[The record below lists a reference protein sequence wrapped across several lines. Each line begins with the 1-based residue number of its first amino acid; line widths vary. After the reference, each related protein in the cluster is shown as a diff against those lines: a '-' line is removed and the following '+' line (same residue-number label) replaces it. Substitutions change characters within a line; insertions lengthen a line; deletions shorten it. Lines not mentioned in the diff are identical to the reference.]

1 VMSYNVLRRSNE
13 IGIRMTLGAQAGNV
27 LWLILRECLL
37 LLGAGIVL
45 GIPVTLAVTRL
56 FQSQLFGLTAADPL
70 TLGGAVLAISA
81 VMILSA
87 LFPARRAT
95 RVDPMVTLRYQ

>member
-1 VMSYNVLRRSNE
+1 
-13 IGIRMTLGAQAGNV
+13 MTLGAQAGNV

-45 GIPVTLAVTRL
+45 GVPATLAATRL
-56 FQSQLFGLTAADPL
+56 FRSQLFGLTAADPL
-70 TLGGAVLAISA
+70 TFLGAVLVISG
-81 VMILSA
+81 VMILAA
-87 LFPARRAT
+87 LFPARRAA